1 MNIKLILAGTGLF
14 ACATAGAA
22 PEPNAWIAGVGAQS
36 CGKLLAAVRNRNESM
51 VLVYVSWTQGY
62 MSGINAI
69 KDPQA
74 KNLKADPEAIR
85 AYLTKH
91 CQDKPL
97 DDVNEAVQALTLD
110 LYTK

>member
-1 MNIKLILAGTGLF
+1 
-14 ACATAGAA
+14 
-22 PEPNAWIAGVGAQS
+22 
-36 CGKLLAAVRNRNESM
+36 
-51 VLVYVSWTQGY
+51 

-97 DDVNEAVQALTLD
+97 DDVNEAVQALTID